1 MNKANSN
8 KPLISVILPVYKS
21 EKFLE
26 NCLNSL
32 SRQTYSNFEIVA
44 IVDYLGDESLKILRK
59 YKKTEK
65 KLRIYHNLQRY
76 GLASTLNRGI
86 RLSKGSYIAFMDST
100 SIADRSRLAK
110 QVKFLKNNPKTGAV
124 GSQIAYI
131 NDKNREISNLEFP
144 LLHEDIYS
152 HLITAETFKFETA
165 MIAKTRLPK
174 DVISFKKDKAYPF
187 VYADVFVK
195 IGLYKELANLPEKL
209 LKIRDF
215 SNQKKELI
223 RLDRK
228 VSYLKLLFE
237 STTIYEYKPSL
248 RSLFSPILKQI

>member
-1 MNKANSN
+1 MNKANPN

-21 EKFLE
+21 ERFLE

-32 SRQTYSNFEIVA
+32 SRQTYKNIEIVA

-59 YKKTEK
+59 HKKTEK
-65 KLRIYHNLQRY
+65 RLRIYSNLQRY
-76 GLASTLNRGI
+76 GLASSLNRAI
-86 RLSKGSYIAFMDST
+86 KLSKGTYVAFMDST

-110 QVKFLKNNPKTGAV
+110 QLKFLKNNPKIAAV
-124 GSQIAYI
+124 GSQIAVI
-131 NDKNREISNLEFP
+131 NDKNREVSNQNFP
-144 LLHEDIYS
+144 LLHDDIYG
-152 HLITAETFKFETA
+152 HLITSETFKFETA

-174 DVISFKKDKAYPF
+174 DIISFKKDKAYPF

-215 SNQKKELI
+215 GSQKKELI
-223 RLDRK
+223 RLDKK
-228 VSYLKLLFE
+228 VSYIKLLFE

-248 RSLFSPILKQI
+248 RSLFTPIIKQV